1 MSTAGFDPNAAA
13 SADSGIFGLPED
25 PAAARLVYLP
35 VPWEVTTSYRGGTAA
50 GPAAILEASRQVDLF
65 DHEVERPYEAGLYL
79 QPADPRIAEWNAAA
93 RPLAEEVIA
102 VGGQIGEDARLAS
115 LLARVNER
123 SVELNRVVREMT
135 EAVLGQ
141 GRIPVIVG
149 GDHSTP
155 FGAIEAAADRQPG
168 LGVLQIDAHMDLRHA
183 YEGFVWSHA
192 SVMRNVLERLPG
204 VARLVQVGIR
214 DYCQE
219 EAEFAAAEGER
230 VEVFYDA
237 DLARR
242 QFAGEP
248 WGAIVPGIVGALPR
262 DVWIS
267 FDIDGLDPRFCPH
280 TGTPV
285 PGGLDFNQAVFLVA
299 ELVRRGRRIVG
310 FDLNEVAPGPEG
322 EWDANVGA
330 RLLYKLSAWTLV
342 SHQLCRERPR

>member
-1 MSTAGFDPNAAA
+1 
-13 SADSGIFGLPED
+13 
-25 PAAARLVYLP
+25 
-35 VPWEVTTSYRGGTAA
+35 
-50 GPAAILEASRQVDLF
+50 
-65 DHEVERPYEAGLYL
+65 
-79 QPADPRIAEWNAAA
+79 
-93 RPLAEEVIA
+93 
-102 VGGQIGEDARLAS
+102 
-115 LLARVNER
+115 
-123 SVELNRVVREMT
+123 
-135 EAVLGQ
+135 
-141 GRIPVIVG
+141 
-149 GDHSTP
+149 
-155 FGAIEAAADRQPG
+155 
-168 LGVLQIDAHMDLRHA
+168 
-183 YEGFVWSHA
+183 
-192 SVMRNVLERLPG
+192 VLERLPG

-242 QFAGEP
+242 RFAGEP